1 LKIKALIFDV
11 DGTLADTE
19 EAHRESFN
27 CAFQEHRLD
36 WHWSRR
42 DYARWLDVA
51 GGKERLA
58 AFIDTLPLADMPPL
72 ADPPPLASSGRD
84 ALKALIP
91 AIHRTKCDH
100 YAQLVRSGCV
110 PLRAGIKRLLKEATV
125 AGVQLAIASTTTRE
139 NIDALL
145 EAHFGGRGNAC
156 FRVIGAGD
164 AVEHKKPAPDIYRF
178 VLRELGESA
187 ADCVALEDSS
197 QGLVAAKRAGL
208 FTVITPSDWTLGED
222 FSNADLLLSSWDSCD
237 RPFLELEYAFAT
249 KLGRRPRYA
258 AGREV

>member
-11 DGTLADTE
+11 DGTLADSE

-36 WHWSRR
+36 WHWSRG
-42 DYARWLDVA
+42 DYARWLNVA

-58 AFIDTLPLADMPPL
+58 AFIDTLPLAPPE
-72 ADPPPLASSGRD
+72 RD
-84 ALKALIP
+84 ALKVLVP
-91 AIHRTKCDH
+91 TIHRTKCDH
-100 YAQLVRSGCV
+100 YARLVRTGRV
-110 PLRAGIKRLLKEATV
+110 PLRAGIKRLLKEAAG
-125 AGVQLAIASTTTRE
+125 AGVKLAIASTTTRN

-145 EAHFGGRGNAC
+145 DAHFGGRGDAC
-156 FRVIGAGD
+156 FGVIGAGD
-164 AVEHKKPAPDIYRF
+164 AVEQKKPAPDIYRF

-187 ADCVALEDSS
+187 ADCVAVEDSG
-197 QGLVAAKRAGL
+197 QGLAAAKRAGL

-222 FSNADLLLSSWDSCD
+222 FSDADLLLSSWDSCD

-249 KLGRRPRYA
+249 KMGRRPRYT
-258 AGREV
+258 AGREA

>member
-1 LKIKALIFDV
+1 MRIKALIFDV

-27 CAFQEHRLD
+27 RAFEEHRLD
-36 WHWSRR
+36 WHWGRG
-42 DYARWLDVA
+42 DYARRLAVT

-58 AFIDTLPLADMPPL
+58 AFIDALSLAP
-72 ADPPPLASSGRD
+72 AARG
-84 ALKALIP
+84 ALKTLVP

-100 YAQLVRSGCV
+100 YARLVRTGRV
-110 PLRAGIKRLLKEATV
+110 PLRAGIKRLLKDAAG
-125 AGVQLAIASTTTRE
+125 AGVTLAIASTTTRD

-145 EAHFGGRGNAC
+145 GAHFGGRGDAC

-164 AVEHKKPAPDIYRF
+164 AVDHKKPAPDIYRF

-187 ADCVALEDSS
+187 ADCVAVEDSGH
-197 QGLVAAKRAGL
+197 GLTAAKRAGL

-222 FSNADLLLSSWDSCD
+222 FSGADLLLSSWESCT
-237 RPFLELEYAFAT
+237 RPFQELEYAFTA
-249 KLGRRPRYA
+249 KRGCRPSYAVGR
-258 AGREV
+258 GR

>member
-58 AFIDTLPLADMPPL
+58 AFIDTLPLAPP
-72 ADPPPLASSGRD
+72 GRD
-84 ALKALIP
+84 ALKALVP

-110 PLRAGIKRLLKEATV
+110 PLRAGIKRLLKEAAV

-145 EAHFGGRGNAC
+145 EAHFGGRGDPY

-187 ADCVALEDSS
+187 ADCVALEDSG
-197 QGLVAAKRAGL
+197 QGLAAAKRAGL

-222 FSNADLLLSSWDSCD
+222 FSDADLLLGSWDSCD

-258 AGREV
+258 AGREA

>member
-1 LKIKALIFDV
+1 VRIKAIIFDV

-27 CAFQEHRLD
+27 CAFLEHRLD
-36 WHWSRR
+36 WHWSRA
-42 DYARWLDVA
+42 DYARWLRVA

-58 AFIDTLPLADMPPL
+58 AFIDTLPLPAP
-72 ADPPPLASSGRD
+72 GRE
-84 ALKALIP
+84 ALKAVVP
-91 AIHRTKCDH
+91 AIHRTKCGH
-100 YAQLVRSGCV
+100 YARLVRTGGV
-110 PLRAGIKRLLKEATV
+110 PLRAGIKRLLKEAAG
-125 AGVQLAIASTTTRE
+125 AGVKLAIASTTTRD

-145 EAHFGGRGNAC
+145 DAHFLGRGDTC
-156 FRVIGAGD
+156 FCVIGAGD
-164 AVEHKKPAPDIYRF
+164 AVEQKKPAPDIYRL

-187 ADCVALEDSS
+187 ADCVAVEDSS
-197 QGLVAAKRAGL
+197 QGLAAAKRAGL

-222 FSNADLLLSSWDSCD
+222 FSGADLLLSSWDSCD

-258 AGREV
+258 AGREA

>member
-58 AFIDTLPLADMPPL
+58 AFIDTLPLAPP
-72 ADPPPLASSGRD
+72 GRD
-84 ALKALIP
+84 ALKALVP

-110 PLRAGIKRLLKEATV
+110 PLRAGIKRLLKEAAV

-145 EAHFGGRGNAC
+145 EAHFGGRGDPY

-187 ADCVALEDSS
+187 ADCVALEDSV
-197 QGLVAAKRAGL
+197 QGLAAAKRAGL

-222 FSNADLLLSSWDSCD
+222 FSDADLLLGSWDSCD

-258 AGREV
+258 AGREA

>member
-27 CAFQEHRLD
+27 CAFEEHRLD
-36 WHWSRR
+36 WHWSTS
-42 DYARWLDVA
+42 DYARWLAVT

-58 AFIDTLPLADMPPL
+58 AFVDSLPLPVGQRA
-72 ADPPPLASSGRD
+72 
-84 ALKALIP
+84 ALEARIP
-91 AIHRTKCDH
+91 AIHRTKSDH
-100 YAQLVRSGCV
+100 YARLVRMGRV
-110 PLRAGIKRLLKEATV
+110 PLRAGIKRLLKEAAS
-125 AGVQLAIASTTTRE
+125 AGVALAIASTTTRE

-145 EAHFGGRGNAC
+145 GVHFGEGAAGR
-156 FRVIGAGD
+156 FSVIGAGD
-164 AVEHKKPAPDIYRF
+164 AVEQKKPAPDIYRF

-187 ADCVALEDSS
+187 ADCVAVEDSG
-197 QGLVAAKRAGL
+197 QGLTAAKRAGL

-222 FSNADLLLSSWDSCD
+222 FSAADLLLSSWDSCD

-258 AGREV
+258 AGREA

>member
-27 CAFQEHRLD
+27 CAFGEHRLD
-36 WHWSRR
+36 WQWSRGE
-42 DYARWLDVA
+42 YARWLDVA

-58 AFIDTLPLADMPPL
+58 AFIDTLPLAPT
-72 ADPPPLASSGRD
+72 GRD
-84 ALKALIP
+84 ALKALVP
-91 AIHRTKCDH
+91 AIHRTKCDY
-100 YAQLVRSGCV
+100 YARLVRTGRV
-110 PLRAGIKRLLKEATV
+110 PLRAGIKRLLKEATG
-125 AGVQLAIASTTTRE
+125 AGVKLAIASTTTRK

-145 EAHFGGRGNAC
+145 DAHFGGREDAC

-164 AVEHKKPAPDIYRF
+164 AVEQKKPAPDIYRF

-187 ADCVALEDSS
+187 ADCVAVEDSG
-197 QGLVAAKRAGL
+197 QGLAAAKRAGL
-208 FTVITPSDWTLGED
+208 FTVVTPSDWTLGED
-222 FSNADLLLSSWDSCD
+222 FSGADLLLSSWDSCD

-249 KLGRRPRYA
+249 KSGRRPRYA
-258 AGREV
+258 AGREA